1 MLISVIIP
9 VYNVER
15 YLPQC
20 LDSILAQTY
29 QVFEVICINDGSTDD
44 SLQVLE
50 EYAAKDSRIKVVSQ
64 TNAGLS
70 AARNAGLSVASGD
83 YVFFLDSDDWIE
95 QNALEILASSI
106 VGQDMICFNGRRYLE
121 ETGEFENADELTTE
135 QIISGWEY
143 YNKYSL
149 QPRNF
154 AFVCVVLRLYSREF
168 LLKNNLKFAEGI
180 YHEDNRFTP
189 LACYYAQKVSV
200 INDVLYN
207 YRVRPSS
214 ITTTVNVK
222 RQKDLILT
230 ANFLSK
236 FFVSKQIPD
245 KNVIYRALTHH
256 YQSAFLKSDR
266 NTDRELVKLV
276 DWKLYYTVAR
286 TKLRHRLQF
295 AAMRLSPSLFRLL
308 IKI

>member
-1 MLISVIIP
+1 MISIIIP
-9 VYNVER
+9 VYNVAS
-15 YLPQC
+15 YLPKC
-20 LDSILAQTY
+20 IDSVLTQSCTD
-29 QVFEVICINDGSTDD
+29 FEAIFVNDGSTDD
-44 SLQVLE
+44 SLSILE
-50 EYAAKDSRIKVVSQ
+50 EYSSLDLRIKVVSQ
-64 TNAGLS
+64 ENGGLS
-70 AARNAGLSVASGD
+70 AARNTGLNLAQGD

-106 VGQDMICFNGRRYLE
+106 DGQDMICFNGRRYIE
-121 ETGEFENADELTTE
+121 DTGEFEKADDLTAETN
-135 QIISGWEY
+135 ISGWEY

-189 LACYYAQKVSV
+189 LACFYAQKVSV

-214 ITTTVNVK
+214 ITTTVSVK

-276 DWKLYYTVAR
+276 DWKLYKTVAR